1 MFYLY
6 GGAIAVIMDLLVD
19 KRQKTNCMKIK
30 QLMKKMLLLLPAI
43 FSIAFLQA
51 QPATDKQQQ
60 LVQQT
65 IIKLFDAL
73 SNRDSVSLKA
83 HGTADISLYEH
94 GQVWNMDTL
103 ILKAITL
110 NQSADFKRTNSFE
123 FINTTVD
130 NNMALVNYR
139 LQSAITRDGKQSTIQ
154 WLETV
159 VLVKENKQWK
169 VKHLHSTLI
178 IRS

>member
-1 MFYLY
+1 MS
-6 GGAIAVIMDLLVD
+6 
-19 KRQKTNCMKIK
+19 
-30 QLMKKMLLLLPAI
+30 KKVFILLPAI
-43 FSIAFLQA
+43 LCIALLQA
-51 QPATDKQQQ
+51 QQSPTNNQQA
-60 LVQQT
+60 VQQT

-83 HGTADISLYEH
+83 YSTTDITLYEY

-110 NQSADFKRTNSFE
+110 NQSADFKRNNSFE
-123 FINTTVD
+123 FINTTADKNTAWVT
-130 NNMALVNYR
+130 YH
-139 LQSAITRDGKQSTIQ
+139 LQSEIFKDGKQITIQ

-159 VLVKENKQWK
+159 VLVRQRKQWK

-178 IRS
+178 IRN